1 MQPTRAVES
10 LQPSPTGN
18 SGLDHPRFSC
28 LLIVEDEA
36 AQLHT
41 LTRIMQA
48 EGFEVFGCQTA
59 AAALDYLQHHDVGVA
74 IIDLRL
80 PDLDGVCLVH
90 RIREVNCTARI
101 IVHTAYSSFESAKE
115 LLNLGAFAYV
125 EKLGD
130 PQELLGHVHRAM
142 HEHLRQYA
150 ATLEAAVAARTR
162 ELLLAKEAAE
172 QANCAKSTFLADMS
186 HELRTPLG
194 SIIGFANL
202 LRKNKYHSLQAQDL
216 VYLERIQANGT
227 HLLSLINA
235 MLDLSKIEA
244 GQSDIQMTQIAL
256 NTLIPEVLDQLEGS
270 KPYPRVP
277 LRAALPP
284 TIAPVLTDARK
295 LKQILINLV
304 GNALK
309 FTPEGTVTVRV
320 EVEPTTHCPISIN
333 VIDTGIGIPPERCEA
348 IFEHFQQA
356 DKSTAWKYGG
366 TGLGL
371 AISRAL
377 CQLLGYQLTVESTV
391 GQGSTFRLMM
401 PVSSVVLG

>member
-1 MQPTRAVES
+1 M
-10 LQPSPTGN
+10 
-18 SGLDHPRFSC
+18 
-28 LLIVEDEA
+28 
-36 AQLHT
+36 
-41 LTRIMQA
+41 
-48 EGFEVFGCQTA
+48 
-59 AAALDYLQHHDVGVA
+59 
-74 IIDLRL
+74 
-80 PDLDGVCLVH
+80 
-90 RIREVNCTARI
+90 
-101 IVHTAYSSFESAKE
+101 
-115 LLNLGAFAYV
+115 
-125 EKLGD
+125 
-130 PQELLGHVHRAM
+130 
-142 HEHLRQYA
+142 
-150 ATLEAAVAARTR
+150 
-162 ELLLAKEAAE
+162 
-172 QANCAKSTFLADMS
+172 
-186 HELRTPLG
+186 
-194 SIIGFANL
+194 
-202 LRKNKYHSLQAQDL
+202 

-277 LRAALPP
+277 LRAVLPP

-320 EVEPTTHCPISIN
+320 EVEPATHRPISIN

>member
-1 MQPTRAVES
+1 VQPTRAVEPF
-10 LQPSPTGN
+10 QPSPTG
-18 SGLDHPRFSC
+18 SSALDHPRFSC
-28 LLIVEDEA
+28 LLIVEDEV
-36 AQLHT
+36 AQLRT

-59 AAALDYLQHHDVGVA
+59 AAALDYLQRHDVGVA

-80 PDLDGVCLVH
+80 PDLDGVRLVH
-90 RIREVNCTARI
+90 RIREMNCTARV

-125 EKLGD
+125 EKLGV

-202 LRKNKYHSLQAQDL
+202 LRKNKQHSLQAQDM

-235 MLDLSKIEA
+235 MLDLSKVEA
-244 GQSDIQMTQIAL
+244 GQTDLQMTQIAL
-256 NTLIPEVLDQLEGS
+256 NALITEVLEQLEGS
-270 KPYPRVP
+270 KPYPQVP
-277 LRAALPP
+277 LRTALPLA
-284 TIAPVLTDARK
+284 IAPVLTDASK

-320 EVEPTTHCPISIN
+320 EVEPATHRPISID
-333 VIDTGIGIPPERCEA
+333 VVDTGIGIPPERREA
-348 IFEHFQQA
+348 IFEHFQQV
-356 DKSTAWKYGG
+356 DNSTAWKYGG

-377 CQLLGYQLTVESTV
+377 CQLLGYQLTVDSTV
-391 GQGSTFRLMM
+391 GQGSTFRIIM
-401 PVSSVVLG
+401 SV

>member
-1 MQPTRAVES
+1 MQPTRAAES
-10 LQPSPTGN
+10 LQPSPTGS

-36 AQLHT
+36 AQLRT

-59 AAALDYLQHHDVGVA
+59 AAALDYLQRHDVGVA

-80 PDLDGVCLVH
+80 PDLDGVRLVH
-90 RIREVNCTARI
+90 RIREVNCTARV

-172 QANCAKSTFLADMS
+172 QANRAKSTFLANMS

-202 LRKNKYHSLQAQDL
+202 LRKNKHDNLQAQDL

-244 GQSDIQMTQIAL
+244 GQIDLQMTQVAL
-256 NTLIPEVLDQLEGS
+256 NTLIPEVLEQLEGS
-270 KPYPRVP
+270 KPYPQVP
-277 LRAALPP
+277 LRAALPLAL
-284 TIAPVLTDARK
+284 APVLTDASK

-320 EVEPTTHCPISIN
+320 EVEPATRRPISID
-333 VIDTGIGIPPERCEA
+333 VVDTGIGIPPERCEA

-356 DKSTAWKYGG
+356 DNSTARKYGG

-391 GQGSTFRLMM
+391 GQGSTFRIMM
-401 PVSSVVLG
+401 PV

>member
-1 MQPTRAVES
+1 
-10 LQPSPTGN
+10 
-18 SGLDHPRFSC
+18 
-28 LLIVEDEA
+28 VEDEA
-36 AQLHT
+36 AQLRT
-41 LTRIMQA
+41 LIRIMQA

-59 AAALDYLQHHDVGVA
+59 AAALDYLQHYDVGVA

-80 PDLDGVCLVH
+80 PDLDGVRLVH
-90 RIREVNCTARI
+90 RIREVHCTARV

-150 ATLEAAVAARTR
+150 TTLEAAVAARTR

-172 QANCAKSTFLADMS
+172 QANRTKSTFLANMS

-202 LRKNKYHSLQAQDL
+202 LRKNRHGNLQAQDL

-235 MLDLSKIEA
+235 MLDLSKVEA
-244 GQSDIQMTQIAL
+244 GQTDLQMTQIAL
-256 NTLIPEVLDQLEGS
+256 NALIPEVLEQLEGS
-270 KPYPRVP
+270 KPYPQVP
-277 LRAALPP
+277 LRAALPLA
-284 TIAPVLTDARK
+284 IAPVLTDASK

-320 EVEPTTHCPISIN
+320 EVEPATCRPISID
-333 VIDTGIGIPPERCEA
+333 VVDTGIGIPPERCEA

-356 DKSTAWKYGG
+356 DNSTARKYGG